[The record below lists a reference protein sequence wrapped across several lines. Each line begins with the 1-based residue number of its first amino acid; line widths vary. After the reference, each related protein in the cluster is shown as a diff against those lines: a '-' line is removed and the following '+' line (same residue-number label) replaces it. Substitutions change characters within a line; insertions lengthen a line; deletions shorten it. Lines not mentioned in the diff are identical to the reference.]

1 MPGDFSNFRTFE
13 IDRHVPAPRPVRR
26 AAAIDPTIRLLLGAA
41 AWHRLAAPVRRRFAV
56 KPLPGRAFVW
66 AGTMEVVH
74 LSRVGRAF
82 AGLLRF
88 CGMPLAPWIGRDV
101 PATITL
107 TSVGTAAGTHATQWA
122 RRYDFA
128 RASVIVSSRKTLDAK
143 LKLLELTRGG
153 LGMRL
158 SVAELS
164 GALCFASQRFFWRI
178 GRLTVPIPL
187 LLTPGRLTVDHE
199 ELGGGTFRFSLAM
212 RHPLCGLTVFQT
224 GVFRAVEE

>member
-1 MPGDFSNFRTFE
+1 VPGEFSPFRNFE

-41 AWHRLAAPVRRRFAV
+41 AWHRLAGPVRRRFAV
-56 KPLPGRAFVW
+56 KPLPGQAFVW

-74 LSRVGRAF
+74 LSRIGRAF
-82 AGLLRF
+82 AGLLRL
-88 CGMPLAPWIGRDV
+88 CGMPLAPWTGRDV
-101 PATITL
+101 PVTITL
-107 TSVGTAAGTHATQWA
+107 TAAGAVATQWA

-128 RASVIVSSRKTLDAK
+128 RASVVVASRKTLDAK
-143 LKLLELTRGG
+143 FKLLELTRGG

-158 SVAELS
+158 SVAEVS
-164 GALCFASQRFFWRI
+164 GALCFASERFFWRV
-178 GRLTVPIPL
+178 GRLALPIPL

-199 ELGGGTFRFSLAM
+199 ELGGGNFRFSLAM

>member
-1 MPGDFSNFRTFE
+1 MPGDFSPFRNFE
-13 IDRHVPAPRPVRR
+13 IDRQALLPARARP

-56 KPLPGRAFVW
+56 KPLPGHAFVW

-74 LSRVGRAF
+74 LSRLGRAF
-82 AGLLRF
+82 AGVLRLL
-88 CGMPLAPWIGRDV
+88 GMPLAPWTGGDV
-101 PATITL
+101 PVTITL
-107 TSVGTAAGTHATQWA
+107 TAAGTHATQWA

-128 RASVIVSSRKTLDAK
+128 RASVVVSSRKTLDAK

-153 LGMRL
+153 LGMQL
-158 SVAELS
+158 SVAEVS
-164 GALCFASQRFFWRI
+164 GALCFASERFFWRV
-178 GRLTVPIPL
+178 GRLALPIPL
-187 LLTPGRLTVDHE
+187 LFTPGRLTVDHE
-199 ELGGGTFRFSLAM
+199 ELGCGTFRFSLAM

>member
-1 MPGDFSNFRTFE
+1 LPVDFSLFRNIE
-13 IDRHVPAPRPVRR
+13 SDRRPPARARR
-26 AAAIDPTIRLLLGAA
+26 AAAIDPTIRLLLGSA
-41 AWHRLAAPVRRRFAV
+41 AWYRLAGPVRSRFAV
-56 KPLPGRAFVW
+56 KPLPGHAFVW

-74 LSRVGRAF
+74 LSRIGRAF
-82 AGLLRF
+82 ATALRLF
-88 CGMPLAPWIGRDV
+88 GMPLAPWTGSGV
-101 PATITL
+101 PVAITL
-107 TSVGTAAGTHATQWA
+107 TAAGPNATQWA

-128 RASVIVSSRKTLDAK
+128 RRAVVVASRKTLDAE

-158 SVAELS
+158 SVAEVG
-164 GALCFASQRFFWRI
+164 GALRFASERFFWRV

-199 ELGGGTFRFSLAM
+199 ELGGGSFRFSLAM